1 MKLWGLRV
9 ADLPAIAG
17 GSPVRS
23 RYLVFGSPSIG
34 EEEILEVSQSMR
46 SGWVGTGPKVK
57 RFEEMFKKFKN
68 CRHAVA
74 VSSCTAALHLA
85 LLVLEIKP
93 GHEVITTPLTFAS
106 TANSIVHAGAQPVFA
121 DVELETMNID
131 PVEVEKKINERTKA
145 ILPVHLAGRP
155 CDMDTLME
163 LANRRHLRVIEDAAH
178 AIESTYKGK
187 PIGTIGD
194 LGCFSFYVTKNITTV
209 EGGMVVTDRD
219 AWANQIKS
227 LALHGLTQDAWQRF
241 SDEGFKHYQVVCAGF
256 KYNMTDIQA
265 SIGIHQLIKI
275 EVQAQRR
282 KEIWEIYHQS
292 FRDLPLILPSPTPP
306 DQRHAYH
313 LYTPLLDIDRVRCTR
328 DEFLQALHK
337 ENIGTGIHY
346 IALHLQPFYQKMYG
360 YQSGDFPNAEF
371 ISNRTFSLPLSAKLT
386 GQDVEDVIQSVRKIL
401 NYYRR

>member
-1 MKLWGLRV
+1 
-9 ADLPAIAG
+9 
-17 GSPVRS
+17 
-23 RYLVFGSPSIG
+23 
-34 EEEILEVSQSMR
+34 
-46 SGWVGTGPKVK
+46 
-57 RFEEMFKKFKN
+57 
-68 CRHAVA
+68 
-74 VSSCTAALHLA
+74 
-85 LLVLEIKP
+85 
-93 GHEVITTPLTFAS
+93 
-106 TANSIVHAGAQPVFA
+106 
-121 DVELETMNID
+121 
-131 PVEVEKKINERTKA
+131 
-145 ILPVHLAGRP
+145 
-155 CDMDTLME
+155 
-163 LANRRHLRVIEDAAH
+163 
-178 AIESTYKGK
+178 
-187 PIGTIGD
+187 
-194 LGCFSFYVTKNITTV
+194 
-209 EGGMVVTDRD
+209 
-219 AWANQIKS
+219 
-227 LALHGLTQDAWQRF
+227 
-241 SDEGFKHYQVVCAGF
+241 
-256 KYNMTDIQA
+256 MTDIQA